1 MRFAATVCVL
11 LAAAAPPP
19 PALPLVS
26 RARAATGD
34 ARDLA
39 DEARKLAEVHRRRFG
54 AGYETH
60 IDRHRRIVYVS
71 ALDEK
76 TFRKVE
82 RMLGR
87 YADAQRRL
95 LFPRPL
101 LWNVTVV
108 LPTLHDYRKSAPP
121 RDLAGYYRPAT
132 RTLTSISASDVLIHE
147 FTHALH
153 HSDQVRADQRHPVW
167 IAEGLATLF
176 QGAWR
181 KDGRIAPRLDPSLAT
196 LQGAVRE
203 KSLPSLAHLCDMDRG
218 AFRRKAEINY
228 PYVRYLML
236 FLHRQKKLETFYGA
250 YKLDYASDPTGREA
264 LETVLGEPLESI
276 ETSWREW
283 LLALAPPWTPAHPVV
298 AHLGVR
304 MRPAAQGVMVDG
316 FLRGSAADRAGV
328 LKVNDVILSVA
339 GRATPTPRDLAP
351 AVRACR
357 PGETVEIELLRGGKR
372 EVVTQVLGAVRQE
385 PR

>member
-11 LAAAAPPP
+11 LAVATAVP

-26 RARAATGD
+26 RARAAPGD

-39 DEARKLAEVHRRRFG
+39 VEARKLADVHRRRFG

-76 TFRKVE
+76 TFRWVE
-82 RMLGR
+82 RMLGH
-87 YADAQRRL
+87 YADAQSDL
-95 LFPRPL
+95 LFTRPL

-108 LPTLHDYRKSAPP
+108 LPTLRDYRKSAPP
-121 RDLAGYYRPAT
+121 RQVAGYYRPAT
-132 RTLTSISASDVLIHE
+132 RTLTSISVSDVLIHE

-153 HSDQVRADQRHPVW
+153 HSDQVRAGQRHPVW

-176 QGAWR
+176 QGAWG
-181 KDGRIAPRLDPSLAT
+181 KGGRIAPRLDPSLAT

-203 KSLPSLAHLCDMDRG
+203 ESVPSLADLCRMDRG

-236 FLHRQKKLETFYGA
+236 YLYRKKKLETFYEA
-250 YKLDYASDPTGREA
+250 YKSDYASDATGRAA
-264 LETVLGEPLESI
+264 LESVLGEPLEAV
-276 ETSWREW
+276 EASWREW
-283 LLALAPPWTPAHPVV
+283 LLALEPPWTPAHPVV

-304 MRPAAQGVMVDG
+304 MRPAARGVMVDG
-316 FLRGSAADRAGV
+316 FLRGSAAEQGGV

-357 PGETVEIELLRGGKR
+357 PGETVEIELLRGGER
-372 EVVTQVLGAVRQE
+372 EVVMQVLGAVRQE
-385 PR
+385 GR